1 MTGKFKITLLLI
13 LAITFAGLSAQNSQV
28 LYFMN
33 LPQNHM
39 MNPAMR
45 PSNSLYIGLPVIS
58 GTSLNVNN
66 NFASYSD
73 FFSKSKTSDSLI
85 SILNPEYD
93 INKFLDKVKNKNSI
107 APQFLIQTF
116 GLGFATKKGIYMFLD
131 VNERVEGNFVLPR
144 DIIKLVLQ
152 GNESFV
158 GSKIDLSTLRMD
170 LKYFR
175 EFGFGFSKNF
185 SEKLRLGVR
194 PKILSGIF
202 CTSLDNRSLGIG
214 VNSDFTH
221 TINADVTANISAP
234 VTVYKNSK
242 QKIDSVVF
250 DNSRFD
256 SGSGMLNWITGTKN
270 IGLGMDLGATYD
282 INNKIVVSASIT
294 DLGYIR
300 WKRDVSSITARSQ
313 FVFNGLD
320 MTQVINGSKTMNQ
333 VGTELLDSLKNS
345 FNVTVSN
352 APFTTW
358 LSPGLTLG
366 GSYALTKDF
375 GLGVL
380 SYTRFIGKQV
390 KESLSLSANLNVG
403 NAFSTSLSYTAS
415 NHRFDNIGLGL
426 AFRPG
431 VFQFYILAD
440 RIPVRW
446 DKIKDANGTISVP
459 ANMNTLSL
467 RFGMNLVFGN
477 KVKKKDDKPM
487 VLVE

>member
-1 MTGKFKITLLLI
+1 MTGKLKITLFVM
-13 LAITFAGLSAQNSQV
+13 LAMTFAGLSAQNSQV

-58 GTSLNVNN
+58 GTNVNVNN

-73 FFSKSKTSDSLI
+73 FFAKSSTSDSII

-116 GLGFATKKGIYMFLD
+116 GLGFATKNGIYMFLD
-131 VNERVEGNFVLPR
+131 VNERFEANFVLPR
-144 DIIKLVLQ
+144 DIIKLALL

-158 GSKIDLSTLRMD
+158 GSKIDLSTFRMD

-175 EFGFGFSKNF
+175 EFGFGFSKDF
-185 SEKLRLGVR
+185 TDKLRIGVR

-202 CTSLDNRSLGIG
+202 CSSLDNRSLGVS
-214 VNSDFTH
+214 VNTDYTH
-221 TINADVTANISAP
+221 TIDADITANISGP
-234 VTVYKNSK
+234 VTVYKNSE

-250 DNSRFD
+250 DDSEFD
-256 SGSGMLNWITGTKN
+256 SGKGIFNWITGTRN
-270 IGLGMDLGATYD
+270 IGLGLDVGATYD
-282 INNKIVVSASIT
+282 ITNKIIVSASVT
-294 DLGYIR
+294 DLGYIK
-300 WKRDVSSITARSQ
+300 WKRDVSSITAKSQ

-320 MTQVINGSKTMNQ
+320 MTDVMNGSKTIDD
-333 VGTELLDSLKNS
+333 VGKELLDSLKDSFVVTASNS
-345 FNVTVSN
+345 
-352 APFTTW
+352 PFTTW
-358 LSPGLTLG
+358 LSPGLTLA
-366 GSYALTKDF
+366 GSYSLTKYF
-375 GLGVL
+375 GVGLL
-380 SYTRFIGKQV
+380 SYTRFIGKQM
-390 KESLSLSANLNVG
+390 KESISLSANLNVG

-431 VFQFYILAD
+431 VFQFYIMAD

-446 DKIKDANGTISVP
+446 DRIKDSNGTIPLP
-459 ANMNTLSL
+459 ANMNTLNL
-467 RFGMNLVFGN
+467 RLGMNLVFGN

-487 VLVE
+487 VLVD